1 MKFLDN
7 MTRKDLI
14 TEKLLDKGAAHVISE
29 ERALQTR
36 EHTFKDLE
44 ASVPGVFKEQGG
56 GRVGVV

>member
-1 MKFLDN
+1 

-14 TEKLLDKGAAHVISE
+14 TKKLLDKGAAHVIYE

-36 EHTFKDLE
+36 EHTCKDLE